1 MSYAEMPPQITA
13 ISGKNAGLQS
23 PNSNEAFIEDW
34 PDDPPSE
41 NDDFEGGR
49 NWAMILIFLALSV
62 LPLIGLALLIF

>member
-1 MSYAEMPPQITA
+1 MSYAGMPPQITA
-13 ISGKNAGLQS
+13 ISGKNTGVKGKDS
-23 PNSNEAFIEDW
+23 GEAFIEDW